1 MLLLVVGVVLAGV
14 LLVAAM
20 LVLVWFLLKKKGE
33 RSVDVSEEF
42 KGISSRPSFR
52 NAIHQSFVNQTQNT
66 AAVIY
71 TLDEYYGNGKGVQY
85 IQPHLLDKVSTF
97 VLVTHDVSFYHTRF
111 DWWVILTFKNS

>member
-1 MLLLVVGVVLAGV
+1 MLLLVVGLVLAGV

-71 TLDEYYGNGKGVQY
+71 TLDEYYDNGKREFNTSSRISLTKSV
-85 IQPHLLDKVSTF
+85 LLFKSPMM
-97 VLVTHDVSFYHTRF
+97 YHFITQ
-111 DWWVILTFKNS
+111 DLIGG